1 MTYKRRIQIYVQTY
15 DKNSVH
21 CCGREVRD
29 LPRFYELDY
38 QEPGCRRSTNELLRE
53 VL

>member
-1 MTYKRRIQIYVQTY
+1 MSIFAA
-15 DKNSVH
+15 
-21 CCGREVRD
+21 VRYEI

-38 QEPGCRRSTNELLRE
+38 QEPGCRRSTNGLLRE